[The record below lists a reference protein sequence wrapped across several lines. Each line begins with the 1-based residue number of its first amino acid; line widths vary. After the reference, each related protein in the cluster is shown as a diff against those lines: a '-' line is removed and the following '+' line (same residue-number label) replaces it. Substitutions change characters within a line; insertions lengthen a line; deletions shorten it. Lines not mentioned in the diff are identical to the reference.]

1 MGNISVDVSLY
12 VFQVSFMENLLMHV
26 ERGLR
31 FSCSLRALQK
41 KGLVYQEITISHQW
55 YLLTEENWV
64 VMEVVSII
72 LVD

>member
-1 MGNISVDVSLY
+1 MGDISVDVSLY

-26 ERGLR
+26 ERSLR